1 MHAHVYVYA
10 HASRACLRARVSACV
25 CVDAGVGVGV
35 GNTFSH
41 MPTCVRIC
49 WHVHVH
55 MAQSSGCDPPGR
67 GDVNADVGRKG
78 EVACAQVEQ
87 VVDVLDNYCV
97 VVEEEHT
104 AVLYQLEHLHLGKR
118 TNAVPLKRLDL
129 ALLDSFR
136 HEPLLNAVTHADTE
150 AQQWVRCLDTH
161 Q

>member
-1 MHAHVYVYA
+1 MPMCMCMRMRRVRVCVP
-10 HASRACLRARVSACV
+10 ACLRV
-25 CVDAGVGVGV
+25 CAW
-35 GNTFSH
+35 TRAWAWAWATHF
-41 MPTCVRIC
+41 RIC
-49 WHVHVH
+49 PRAYAYVGMCTCIWHNLP
-55 MAQSSGCDPPGR
+55 GDPPGC

-87 VVDVLDNYCV
+87 VVDVLDDYCV